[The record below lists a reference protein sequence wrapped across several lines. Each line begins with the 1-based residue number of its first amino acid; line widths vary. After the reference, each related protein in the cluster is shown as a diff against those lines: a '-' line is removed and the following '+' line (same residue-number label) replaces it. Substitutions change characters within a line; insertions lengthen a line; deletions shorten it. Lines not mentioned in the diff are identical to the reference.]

1 MIPVSQA
8 LSILHDLGLTRP
20 WENCVVFLISQ
31 TRNLQL
37 NALPRA
43 IHLAQVTLE
52 FEPSLSVPRDQSFS

>member
-1 MIPVSQA
+1 MIPASQA
-8 LSILHDLGLTRP
+8 LSTLHDLGLTRP

-31 TRNLQL
+31 TNLQL